1 MIKVGTEM
9 DVVIKIIFALSS
21 LTLIFSILMQSGK
34 SAGMSGAIGGGAE
47 QIFGKNEAKGWEKV
61 LDKMTKVAAVAFL
74 ICSVLA
80 YIFV

>member
-1 MIKVGTEM
+1 M
-9 DVVIKIIFALSS
+9 DVIIKIIFALSS

-61 LDKMTKVAAVAFL
+61 LDRMTKLAAVAFL

>member
-1 MIKVGTEM
+1 M

-47 QIFGKNEAKGWEKV
+47 QIFGKNETKGWDKLFDRATKIAGITFMVCAV
-61 LDKMTKVAAVAFL
+61 LVYV
-74 ICSVLA
+74 VQ
-80 YIFV
+80 

>member
-1 MIKVGTEM
+1 M

-61 LDKMTKVAAVAFL
+61 LDKMTKIAAITFL
-74 ICSVLA
+74 LCSILA